1 MKLRRWLVGGALA
14 LVMALGVLVGSA
26 SSRAEEVSI
35 LMPSSFTDASADLV
49 KAFNREHRGRIHLK
63 LIRGPLNTESIS
75 DLAISSLLLGDAPFD
90 ALLMDVTWL
99 PKYAAAGWLE
109 ALDPWLS
116 LIHI

>member
-49 KAFNREHRGRIHLK
+49 MAFNREPVSYTHLTLPTKRI
-63 LIRGPLNTESIS
+63 
-75 DLAISSLLLGDAPFD
+75 
-90 ALLMDVTWL
+90 V
-99 PKYAAAGWLE
+99 
-109 ALDPWLS
+109 
-116 LIHI
+116 

>member
-1 MKLRRWLVGGALA
+1 MKLRRWLAGGALA

-63 LIRGPLNTESIS
+63 LDSRSVEHGIDFRPG
-75 DLAISSLLLGDAPFD
+75 DQQSSAR
-90 ALLMDVTWL
+90 
-99 PKYAAAGWLE
+99 
-109 ALDPWLS
+109 
-116 LIHI
+116 